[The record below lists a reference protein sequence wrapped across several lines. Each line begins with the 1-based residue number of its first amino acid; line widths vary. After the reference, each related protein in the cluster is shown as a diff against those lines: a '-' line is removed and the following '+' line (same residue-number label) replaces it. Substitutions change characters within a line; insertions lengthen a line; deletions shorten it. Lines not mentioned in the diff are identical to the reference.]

1 MANIFN
7 VDEAEAAISTNVANG
22 KYFEKITSKKA
33 AEMLGISLRTLRR
46 WERAGLTPPR
56 DDPRYYTRNY
66 VKTDIEAFAKAH
78 LEAKTLRRSKRRGL
92 LTVTS

>member
-1 MANIFN
+1 MANRFN

-92 LTVTS
+92 PTVTL

>member
-7 VDEAEAAISTNVANG
+7 VDEAEAAMATNVANG
-22 KYFEKITSKKA
+22 KYFEKITSKNA
-33 AEMLGISLRTLRR
+33 AEILGISLRTLRR

-66 VKTDIEAFAKAH
+66 VKTDIEAFAKAYQ
-78 LEAKTLRRSKRRGL
+78 EEKTIRRSKRDRKS
-92 LTVTS
+92 VV